1 MYVFVLKQPLLFCC
15 RCGTES
21 TGGYTGDDTSTLA
34 GDDNSVINAKLD
46 TETWL
51 KSLAV
56 RALGREEVMS
66 SSAETLSS
74 LTRLTKKNIMALDL
88 MMSSP
93 QKRPPPLDDGECS
106 EYSVD
111 QEGFYTSFHNDSG
124 LRKSN
129 GTLVDEEEEE
139 LSLSKDSHS
148 LCSVDSVIHNPQ
160 GSGEKFAGSKASS
173 GKILN
178 KVTHPAPPKRTSSCS
193 EGGPKSPQDS
203 SSFSD
208 TDQEAMSSRVISKTQ
223 ISNTTIP
230 SMCLVL
236 SDEDSS
242 LSRQTSMEGDP
253 SVNKCSSENVA
264 DANQSQENS
273 MTNPSQFSHF
283 DGKGALDHSNISE
296 DNSHFQTLPKT
307 FHTKS
312 KESQPYDYTKSWPRC
327 MNKKGSEEHPKSG
340 ILKNTDRSL
349 SGPKTPKSLNF
360 SPVINMFNPGTP
372 LSLQLPLMSSPTSDE
387 DGGKESKIANLSE
400 EGIYKLTVQEERKDL
415 PLKYHPT
422 LVVKPGAR
430 SQSSERKSSQES
442 ENVPCEKDSE
452 NPPSFSS
459 FTGNNTQT
467 FGSHQ
472 NGAVSNQTT
481 PDSSVTF
488 AGAHSLS
495 SFGSINSL
503 ESAGSISL
511 TNSLTY
517 VTMPSSC
524 SSPNLSN
531 LDVPMM
537 NTPTGSFESL
547 SEPSTFSSSS
557 LPNQAS
563 NTTDNSNLSSTI
575 ETIAITTNS
584 LDSFSET
591 PIENRSFRTFSGP
604 PMSTSTPHS
613 SVSRLGNQ
621 SRIHNPPP
629 PPQRNKYSAATY
641 SEPAHKVEERGR
653 RRVRQEAVVPQEPER
668 KLKSSKS
675 LPENVVGYTSTK
687 YQERTRNYKPT
698 KEVPTSNRKRGA
710 VVNVMNLNH
719 NGPSY
724 QEESTNRTDSYRVAT
739 ADPTNERQSY
749 KSFPTEQSNRTDSY
763 RVAMA
768 DSNSCRTGSYRVAM
782 KESLSCPT
790 FQPKP
795 SNPPPLTNQNSSYNG
810 VSDHYNN
817 SPSSSNEYLLDCT
830 RTDSYRVAVR
840 NTQGVVVNNDAIQRN
855 SSYRVAVDEMQPF
868 MMDSRMN
875 GLNSGGDLASGRDS
889 RRMGITNIDQVKEI
903 PGNQDSKIIGGVDVS
918 KIDTSKVVR
927 RRQKSDVDPI
937 SVISSRD
944 ASKNANR
951 SHKSSNKRHSN
962 SSTYIKF
969 DPIFELG
976 EDMMLSMESLK
987 TGSNSSLKMSPS
999 DFTDH
1004 GYGFNKEPMKI
1015 SGSGNQKYPSEKS
1028 SSSLIGSIKST
1039 FKSKSS
1045 SSKQNNSANDD
1056 DWRFSMV

>member
-1 MYVFVLKQPLLFCC
+1 MVMLTRKEMNMRVGPGTYYGFEMESNTLPRRNVKRNEFPWESLPKDWTTSVKLREISKRHSSYTDRQSSSGHWSGCSSNRHSLDSDHVVKAETNPASTSQCSLGNDSGRDSPIPPES

-93 QKRPPPLDDGECS
+93 QKRPPPFDDGECS

-139 LSLSKDSHS
+139 ELSLSKDSHS

-160 GSGEKFAGSKASS
+160 GAGEKFAGTKASS

-178 KVTHPAPPKRTSSCS
+178 KVTPPAPPKRTSSCS

-264 DANQSQENS
+264 DTDQSQENS
-273 MTNPSQFSHF
+273 MTNPSQLSHF

-307 FHTKS
+307 FHAKS

-327 MNKKGSEEHPKSG
+327 MNKKSSEEHPKCG

-372 LSLQLPLMSSPTSDE
+372 LSLQLPLVSSPTSDE

-430 SQSSERKSSQES
+430 SQSSERKSSQEF
-442 ENVPCEKDSE
+442 ENLPCEKD
-452 NPPSFSS
+452 
-459 FTGNNTQT
+459 TG
-467 FGSHQ
+467 
-472 NGAVSNQTT
+472 
-481 PDSSVTF
+481 
-488 AGAHSLS
+488 
-495 SFGSINSL
+495 
-503 ESAGSISL
+503 
-511 TNSLTY
+511 
-517 VTMPSSC
+517 
-524 SSPNLSN
+524 
-531 LDVPMM
+531 
-537 NTPTGSFESL
+537 
-547 SEPSTFSSSS
+547 
-557 LPNQAS
+557 
-563 NTTDNSNLSSTI
+563 
-575 ETIAITTNS
+575 
-584 LDSFSET
+584 
-591 PIENRSFRTFSGP
+591 
-604 PMSTSTPHS
+604 
-613 SVSRLGNQ
+613 
-621 SRIHNPPP
+621 
-629 PPQRNKYSAATY
+629 
-641 SEPAHKVEERGR
+641 
-653 RRVRQEAVVPQEPER
+653 
-668 KLKSSKS
+668 
-675 LPENVVGYTSTK
+675 
-687 YQERTRNYKPT
+687 
-698 KEVPTSNRKRGA
+698 
-710 VVNVMNLNH
+710 
-719 NGPSY
+719 
-724 QEESTNRTDSYRVAT
+724 
-739 ADPTNERQSY
+739 
-749 KSFPTEQSNRTDSY
+749 
-763 RVAMA
+763 
-768 DSNSCRTGSYRVAM
+768 
-782 KESLSCPT
+782 
-790 FQPKP
+790 
-795 SNPPPLTNQNSSYNG
+795 
-810 VSDHYNN
+810 
-817 SPSSSNEYLLDCT
+817 
-830 RTDSYRVAVR
+830 
-840 NTQGVVVNNDAIQRN
+840 
-855 SSYRVAVDEMQPF
+855 
-868 MMDSRMN
+868 
-875 GLNSGGDLASGRDS
+875 
-889 RRMGITNIDQVKEI
+889 
-903 PGNQDSKIIGGVDVS
+903 
-918 KIDTSKVVR
+918 
-927 RRQKSDVDPI
+927 
-937 SVISSRD
+937 
-944 ASKNANR
+944 
-951 SHKSSNKRHSN
+951 
-962 SSTYIKF
+962 
-969 DPIFELG
+969 
-976 EDMMLSMESLK
+976 
-987 TGSNSSLKMSPS
+987 
-999 DFTDH
+999 
-1004 GYGFNKEPMKI
+1004 
-1015 SGSGNQKYPSEKS
+1015 
-1028 SSSLIGSIKST
+1028 KST
-1039 FKSKSS
+1039 FLFIVYRKQYTNIWFPSKWCCLKS
-1045 SSKQNNSANDD
+1045 NYT
-1056 DWRFSMV
+1056 RFICDICRST